1 MRRLMFAATAAAALL
16 LAAACTDEASGGD
29 VASVE
34 GGGSETTA
42 EAEQDVS
49 REEAMANYAGCM
61 RDNGV
66 EEFPDP
72 AGNGLQIGPGIADDP
87 EFEAAQ
93 EACQDELPDQGT
105 QLGPEQQ
112 EAMVEFSGCMRD
124 NGVEEFPD
132 VTGGGGLLVGP
143 EIAQDPEFEAA
154 MEACQELLE
163 EMRG

>member
-1 MRRLMFAATAAAALL
+1 MFAAVAAVAL
-16 LAAACTDEASGGD
+16 LAAACTDEASGDD

-49 REEAMANYAGCM
+49 REEAMVNYAGCM

-72 AGNGLQIGPGIADDP
+72 GGNGLQIGPEIVDDP

-93 EACQDELPDQGT
+93 EACQDELPDQGA
-105 QLGPEQQ
+105 QPGPEQQ

-132 VTGGGGLLVGP
+132 LTGGGGIKIGP

-154 MEACQELLE
+154 MEACQEIIE
-163 EMRG
+163 EMHG